1 MTKGHFKVFTIIV
14 FLLTAGVIGAL
25 VFLPRDFFS
34 SNNKEI
40 QRTRV
45 VIPQGTGSGGEAA
58 RASYAEDSQALNIT
72 LGEDEIP
79 IAVLTREFDG
89 HSQEEQIIAYRRLE
103 DIDSPIFL
111 TYVVYNLEQKSYVR
125 RWSASTAATKPGT
138 LILYS
143 EDLIGDGGI
152 CILVSGMNGAGEQTL
167 TAFRKIDSHDEPFI
181 KIAEFL
187 VEGSI
192 AVEEPELGKR
202 VQGQSLGIATYG
214 RDYSSSNIM
223 DQIEVSYT
231 FNSINGL
238 YEQSRVVRIPGTQ
251 IEQMR
256 VRELLNGDP
265 ERFEN
270 FIDGLWY
277 QGDGPDRKYVY
288 FNIGARELI
297 FYNNNS
303 EEIYVWQN
311 TSPARLGILISSW
324 NVSLTK
330 LRRSI
335 NVELASLESIRL
347 RVYQDAYLRSGPNT
361 IWDGPYNRL
370 PAAENALDNR
380 KVIPYLETHYSN
392 HDGTIT
398 FFKDGS
404 YSIDPLSGQSELSRH
419 GHYVFFALGNEQL
432 LELRAANTGN
442 NGNGGNG
449 KNGGNGGSANGEL
462 SRETYKIREDN
473 TSLILSRVRIGTRG
487 IQDLHE
493 APIVLQISK

>member
-58 RASYAEDSQALNIT
+58 RSSYAEDSQALNIT
-72 LGEDEIP
+72 LEEDEIP

-89 HSQEEQIIAYRRLE
+89 HSHEEQVIAYRRLE

-111 TYVVYNLEQKSYVR
+111 TYVVYDLEQESHIR
-125 RWSASTAATKPGT
+125 RWSAPTAATKPGT

-152 CILVSGMNGAGEQTL
+152 CVLVSGMNGAGEQTL
-167 TAFRKIDSHDEPFI
+167 TVFRKIDSWEEPFI

-187 VEGSI
+187 IEGSI
-192 AVEEPELGKR
+192 AVEEPEFSR
-202 VQGQSLGIATYG
+202 RAQGRSLEIATYG
-214 RDYSSSNIM
+214 KDYSSSNIM
-223 DQIEVSYT
+223 DQIEVSYA
-231 FNSINGL
+231 FNHINGL
-238 YEQSRVVRIPGTQ
+238 YEQSRIVKIPGAQ

-256 VRELLNGDP
+256 VRELLNGEP
-265 ERFEN
+265 GRFEG

-277 QGDGPDRKYVY
+277 QGDGADRKYVY
-288 FNIGARELI
+288 FNTSSRELI

-303 EEIYVWQN
+303 EEVFVWQN
-311 TSPARLGILISSW
+311 TTPARLGIHISSW

-330 LRRSI
+330 LRRTI

-347 RVYQDAYLRSGPNT
+347 RVYQDIYLRSGPNT
-361 IWDGPYNRL
+361 IWDGPYTRL
-370 PAAENALDNR
+370 QTAEKTHDNR
-380 KVIPYLETHYSN
+380 KTLPYLSGQYTN
-392 HDGTIT
+392 QDGTIT
-398 FFKDGS
+398 FDRDGS
-404 YSIDPLSGQSELSRH
+404 FRIDPLSGPSELSRH
-419 GHYVFFALGNEQL
+419 GQYVFFVLSGDNL
-432 LELRAANTGN
+432 LELRTETANG
-442 NGNGGNG
+442 GNGGNG
-449 KNGGNGGSANGEL
+449 EST
-462 SRETYKIREDN
+462 RETYKIRED
-473 TSLILSRVRIGTRG
+473 TEALILTRVRIGARG

-493 APIVLQISK
+493 APIVLQISRNSS